1 MGLLGTKRCP
11 TADKS
16 KEERG
21 VDEIERLQRYH
32 EDRHGRR
39 ITEEE
44 LREHLERETGEEN
57 RARPGSGRPRT
68 VGLEGTVVPA
78 YLLPDRGAAQ
88 RDRRRPR
95 REEPLPVGPGSHR
108 GEARPR
114 GRRGAWALEA
124 DRPRGLAGGSAGR
137 PAPGARTRRRVRW
150 SRPGRAERRAVGP
163 RSAAIRREKEGAGRD
178 LARPLSG
185 VWLRAPP
192 PPAPGA

>member
-39 ITEEE
+39 MTDKE

-57 RARPGSGRPRT
+57 RARPGPGRPRT

-78 YLLPDRGAAQ
+78 YLYLTEELLSAIDGVRGGKSRSQ
-88 RDRRRPR
+88 WV
-95 REEPLPVGPGSHR
+95 REAIEEKLAR
-108 GEARPR
+108 GDEGGR
-114 GRRGAWALEA
+114 GR
-124 DRPRGLAGGSAGR
+124 
-137 PAPGARTRRRVRW
+137 
-150 SRPGRAERRAVGP
+150 
-163 RSAAIRREKEGAGRD
+163 
-178 LARPLSG
+178 
-185 VWLRAPP
+185 
-192 PPAPGA
+192 